1 MRQALAIAVAVALLA
16 ASVVDIV
23 AAGVKAGSARSRPNY
38 AAPTNVTVAVPDAM
52 KNFTPDLLPQ

>member
-1 MRQALAIAVAVALLA
+1 MRQALAIAVAVVLLA

-23 AAGVKAGSARSRPNY
+23 AAGVKSGSARNRPNY
-38 AAPTNVTVAVPDAM
+38 AVPANVTVAVPDAM